1 MRISIIIPVFNS
13 APLLRRTLQSIRL
26 GEAEDV
32 EVIIRDGGSEDGIEE
47 VVADFPD
54 VVTLLISERDGGQ
67 YDAIAKGFAQ
77 CSGELLCW
85 INAGD
90 FFFPGALQSAKRVFA
105 QFPMVD
111 WLTGR
116 QCVAEEGMVTV
127 MGRSTVLISNFEIR
141 SGVCSGGI
149 GGHLQQEGM
158 FWRRSLWEKVG
169 GLDPEY
175 KLAGDFELWLRFSKE
190 ADLYRMQNPL
200 AAFSYHGD
208 NRSVRLRSDYERE
221 VAAILSKRNSMQRR
235 FALALTAT
243 LRLTRKIPLLREC
256 VMFLLIPFR
265 FLSVGV
271 ISWKRERGSGAFTLR
286 LGRVPAWLG

>member
-1 MRISIIIPVFNS
+1 MRVSVIIPVFNS

-26 GEAEDV
+26 GDAEDV
-32 EVIIRDGGSEDGIEE
+32 EVIIRDGASDDGIES
-47 VVADFPD
+47 VVAEFPD
-54 VVTLLISERDGGQ
+54 VVTFFVSEKDGGQ
-67 YDAIAKGFAQ
+67 YDAISKGFSQA
-77 CSGELLCW
+77 SGEILCW

-90 FFFPGALQSAKRVFA
+90 FFFPGALGSAVQVFSH
-105 QFPMVD
+105 FPQVS

-116 QCVAEEGMVTV
+116 QCVAEEGLVTV
-127 MGRSTVLISNFEIR
+127 TGRATVLISNFEIR

-158 FWRRSLWEKVG
+158 FWRRALWEKVG

-175 KLAGDFELWLRFSKE
+175 KLAGDFELWLRFSGE
-190 ADLYRMQNPL
+190 VDLYRMQNPL

-221 VAAILSKRNSMQRR
+221 VAAILGRRSSLQRG
-235 FALALTAT
+235 FALTLTAG

-256 VMFLLIPFR
+256 AMLLMLPFHH
-265 FLSVGV
+265 LSVGV
-271 ISWKRERGSGAFTLR
+271 ISWKREGGSGAFTLR
-286 LGRVPAWLG
+286 LKHVPAWLG